1 MPRIARLALV
11 VTVLAIGLA
20 ACGKRGH
27 LEPPPA
33 ENGAPQEKASQTK
46 LGGAKRAPIKA
57 PKRDLPI
64 DWILE

>member
-11 VTVLAIGLA
+11 VTVLAFGLA

-33 ENGAPQEKASQTK
+33 ENGAPEQKAGQTK
-46 LGGAKRAPIKA
+46 LGGSKRSPITP
-57 PKRDLPI
+57 PKRDLAI
-64 DWILE
+64 DWILG